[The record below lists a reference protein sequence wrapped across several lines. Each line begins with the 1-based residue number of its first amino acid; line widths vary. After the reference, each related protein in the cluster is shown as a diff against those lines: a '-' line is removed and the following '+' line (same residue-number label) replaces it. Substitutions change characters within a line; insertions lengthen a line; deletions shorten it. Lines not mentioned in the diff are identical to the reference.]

1 MKTDNHND
9 WTDAFRESFPEEA
22 RPEAGGWEAVAG
34 RMRRAAAR
42 RRAALAAA
50 ALALPIAAGILFLPS
65 RPDGKGTEIAVAP
78 APVIPGNEGTEL
90 AVAEAPVIPDATSV
104 IPSAT
109 SVIPS
114 EAKESAS
121 SDLTAEVTARVETDS
136 FVGLRPP
143 QNDNNDVIPG
153 EAKESDSSD
162 PTPTITNTVTEVA
175 SDVTAV
181 PEDVTAV
188 RENVTAV
195 PGNVMPGPDRASLT
209 PGDLP
214 DLFAEAGD
222 APARA
227 RRLAIGLGAAATA
240 GGTPATV
247 TTTTMASGI
256 ATKASNNYSGNFFN
270 NSSGTILQHDY
281 VHDLPVSLGLSA
293 RYGMTDRIWL
303 ESGVEFTRMHSRLDG
318 LHTVMY
324 YAGIPLRVNYSLF
337 STSRFEAYAGLG
349 GKAEKCL
356 KATLGGMK
364 VSEPELQWS
373 GSVLVGAQARLAGN
387 AWIYLQPDLTY
398 YFTKSALVSYRT
410 ENRLGL
416 SFCAGLRFD
425 IASR

>member
-50 ALALPIAAGILFLPS
+50 ALALPIAAGLLFLPS
-65 RPDGKGTEIAVAP
+65 RPDTKGTEV
-78 APVIPGNEGTEL
+78 
-90 AVAEAPVIPDATSV
+90 AVAEAPVIPGATSV
-104 IPSAT
+104 IPSTTSVIPSTT

-143 QNDNNDVIPG
+143 QNDNNDVIPS

-162 PTPTITNTVTEVA
+162 PTPTITNTVIT
-175 SDVTAV
+175 V
-181 PEDVTAV
+181 PEDVT
-188 RENVTAV
+188 TV
-195 PGNVMPGPDRASLT
+195 PEDVMPCPDRASLT

-256 ATKASNNYSGNFFN
+256 ATKASNNYSNNFFN
-270 NSSGTILQHDY
+270 NSSGTILQHNY
-281 VHDLPVSLGLSA
+281 VHDLPVSIGLSA
-293 RYGMTDRIWL
+293 RYGLTNRIWL
-303 ESGVEFTRMHSRLDG
+303 ESGLEFTRMHSRLDG
-318 LHTVMY
+318 LHTVMHF
-324 YAGIPLRVNYSLF
+324 AGIPLRVNYSLF
-337 STSRFEAYAGLG
+337 SSSRFEAYAGLG

-364 VSEPELQWS
+364 VSEPAVQWS
-373 GSVLVGAQARLAGN
+373 GSVLIGAQTRLAKN
-387 AWIYLQPDLTY
+387 AWLYLQPDITY
-398 YFTKSALVSYRT
+398 YFTKTSLLSYRT

-416 SFCAGLRFD
+416 TIHAGMRFD
-425 IASR
+425 IKRD